1 MDADAEER
9 GEEGPVKG
17 KGKKGSAKGKGKGKS
32 GGKRKA
38 SGKGKAADAK
48 GKGKVCGLS
57 VLSSPLKV
65 SHCMTH
71 RMTVCISV
79 VKRLNLCGT
88 VALRAFYLLLH
99 KGCVTWTNE
108 PTGSG
113 QDGEFQRVG
122 QYLSFQPRRRPSRRG
137 FCTICNNLSSVISDM
152 E

>member
-1 MDADAEER
+1 M
-9 GEEGPVKG
+9 KG
-17 KGKKGSAKGKGKGKS
+17 KGKNGSAKGKGKGKS

-65 SHCMTH
+65 SHCMTQ

-79 VKRLNLCGT
+79 FKRLTLCRT

-99 KGCVTWTNE
+99 KGCDTWTNE

-113 QDGEFQRVG
+113 QDGDFKGLDNTSAFSTGDDPPEEEFAQSAITYHR
-122 QYLSFQPRRRPSRRG
+122 
-137 FCTICNNLSSVISDM
+137 
-152 E
+152 